1 MTISRRKLYC
11 LYKSWRS
18 ADSEGEDEGGGGGGG
33 GGGGNGGPLATAENG
48 GGGGSS
54 RAVMEAKKRLAIQVR
69 TRRVSLG
76 IV

>member
-1 MTISRRKLYC
+1 MIISCRKLYC

-48 GGGGSS
+48 GGGGGSS

-69 TRRVSLG
+69 MRRV
-76 IV
+76 